1 MDSFDEK
8 WKNILKE
15 INYVLNRNQDEQ
27 FLRDMLSYALVLEKI
42 FHRKET
48 EK

>member
-1 MDSFDEK
+1 MDSFAEK

-27 FLRDMLSYALVLEKI
+27 FLRDVLSYALVLEKI
-42 FHRKET
+42 FHGKET